1 MITTILKDKLKYGIS
16 VVERISN
23 KSLTLPIL
31 NNILLKTEKNFLNLS
46 ATDLEMGIQWWA
58 LVKTEKEGK
67 ITVPAKLLS
76 SFVSFLPN
84 KPITLKVKGVDLQI
98 ECENRETT
106 IKGIDAEEFPI
117 IPKVSEEEKLNINAG
132 LFCRNLAKVVD
143 IASFSSTKVEISG
156 VYFSFQKDMVT
167 MTATDSFRLGE
178 KKMYLKASSTLSKN
192 YSLILPQ
199 RTAKEIIN
207 VFAEKEGEMTIYF
220 SPNQVMFETLLS
232 ETKHPDIQ
240 IISRLIEGEYPNYQE
255 IIPKS
260 YETKVTFKAEE
271 LVGQIKLAS
280 LFSGKV
286 NEVKVKADPKKGE
299 LLVFSQDPD
308 TGEHKGSIKVKIEG
322 KACEVSFNHRF
333 LLEGILSVMAGDEKN
348 PEITL
353 DLNGSDKA
361 AVLRSKR
368 DGDYLYLIMPIKT
381 N

>member
-117 IPKVSEEEKLNINAG
+117 IPKISEEEKLSVNAG
-132 LFCRNLAKVVD
+132 IFCKNLAKVVD

-156 VYFSFQKDMVT
+156 VYFSFQKDMIT

-178 KKMYLKASSTLSKN
+178 KKMYLKTKSTLSKD

-199 RTAKEIIN
+199 RTAKEVIN
-207 VFAEKEGEMTIYF
+207 ILSEKEGDVTIYF
-220 SPNQVMFETLLS
+220 SPNQVMFETPLS

-255 IIPKS
+255 IIPKT
-260 YETKVTFKAEE
+260 YETKITFKAEE
-271 LVGQIKLAS
+271 LINQIKLAS
-280 LFSGKV
+280 LFSSKI
-286 NEVKVKADPKKGE
+286 NEVIIKADPKKGE
-299 LLVFSQDPD
+299 LFISSQNPD
-308 TGEHKGSIKVKIEG
+308 IGEHKGSIKVKVEG

-333 LLEGILSVMAGDEKN
+333 LLDGILNVVSGEEKN

-353 DLNGSDKA
+353 DLNGSEKPG
-361 AVLRSKR
+361 VLRSSK
-368 DGDYLYLIMPIKT
+368 DENYLYLIMPIKK
-381 N
+381 

>member
-31 NNILLKTEKNFLNLS
+31 NNILIKTEKSFLNLS
-46 ATDLEMGIQWWA
+46 ATDLEMGIQWWS

-84 KPITLKVKGVDLQI
+84 KPITLKVKGVDLQV

-106 IKGIDAEEFPI
+106 IKGMDAEEFPI
-117 IPKVSEEEKLNINAG
+117 IPKVSEEEKLSINAG
-132 LFCRNLAKVVD
+132 LFCKNLAKVVD

-156 VYFSFQKDMVT
+156 IYFSFQKDMIV

-178 KKMYLKASSTLSKN
+178 KKMFLKTKSTLSQN

-207 VFAEKEGEMTIYF
+207 IFSEKEGDLIIYF
-220 SPNQVMFETLLS
+220 SPNQLMFETISS
-232 ETKHPDIQ
+232 EAKHPEVQ
-240 IISRLIEGEYPNYQE
+240 IVSRLIEGEYPNYQE

-260 YETKVTFKAEE
+260 YETRITFKPEE
-271 LVGQIKLAS
+271 LVNQIKLAS
-280 LFSGKV
+280 LFSGKI
-286 NEVKVKADPKKGE
+286 NEVKIKADPKKGE
-299 LLVFSQDPD
+299 LLVSSQNPD
-308 TGEHKGSIKVKIEG
+308 IGEHKGSIKAKVEG

-333 LLEGILSVMAGDEKN
+333 LLEGILSVSSGEEKG
-348 PEITL
+348 PETTL
-353 DLNGSDKA
+353 DLNGSDRA
-361 AVLRSKR
+361 AVLKSSK
-368 DGDYLYLIMPIKT
+368 DEDYLYLIMPIKT

>member
-84 KPITLKVKGVDLQI
+84 KPITLKVKGIDLQI

-117 IPKVSEEEKLNINAG
+117 IPKVSEEERLNINAG
-132 LFCRNLAKVVD
+132 LFCKNLAKVVD

-156 VYFSFQKDMVT
+156 IYFSFQKDMVT

-178 KKMYLKASSTLSKN
+178 KKMYLRANSTLSKN

-207 VFAEKEGEMTIYF
+207 VFAEKEGDMTIYF

-271 LVGQIKLAS
+271 LVNQIKLAS

-361 AVLRSKR
+361 AVLRSKK

>member
-220 SPNQVMFETLLS
+220 SPNQVMFETPLS